1 MVPEIMKRLK
11 MDNKTIKL
19 VTRLVECHDDRT
31 ASGEMSP
38 ASVRWSVHK
47 IGKDI
52 YEQYLQLAYADF
64 QGKSDYGRKKGF
76 DKYLYTCQQFK
87 YIMDNNI
94 CTCKA
99 EMAVSGKDLIE
110 IGCPKGEIIGT
121 VLDETFGKGV
131 RQSSLNE
138 RETLLNI
145 ASKMF

>member
-1 MVPEIMKRLK
+1 MKEK
-11 MDNKTIKL
+11 KK
-19 VTRLVECHDDRT
+19 
-31 ASGEMSP
+31 
-38 ASVRWSVHK
+38 VRIEEFVYML
-47 IGKDI
+47 IVI
-52 YEQYLQLAYADF
+52 CVVVFLFY
-64 QGKSDYGRKKGF
+64 SDCM

-121 VLDETFGKGV
+121 VLDELLAKV
-131 RQSSLNE
+131 LDNPQLNE